1 MSGKCIKLRQCTAAF
16 RNHTGAACDESCLL
30 LQVVVAM
37 KAGGLA
43 GVDTRTIITKDHGA
57 AAGAEADTT
66 GAVSVQ

>member
-1 MSGKCIKLRQCTAAF
+1 
-16 RNHTGAACDESCLL
+16 
-30 LQVVVAM
+30 M

-43 GVDTRTIITKDHGA
+43 GADTRTISIKDQGA

>member
-1 MSGKCIKLRQCTAAF
+1 MLETQTAS
-16 RNHTGAACDESCLL
+16 ACDEWCLL
-30 LQVVVAM
+30 LQVVAAM

-43 GVDTRTIITKDHGA
+43 GADTRTISIKDQGA